1 MFNEVEKEIHG
12 NMPRYLETL
21 MDLVRIPS
29 ISFDNFDQKFV
40 IQSAEAVKALFEKAG
55 YTNIHFLTPKSGRH
69 TVYAESLTSKDKPT
83 VLLYAH
89 HDVQPPMRE
98 ALWNSWRPF
107 WAPCCPWPL

>member
-40 IQSAEAVKALFEKAG
+40 IQSADQGKHKYRCEACDGSTDQSG
-55 YTNIHFLTPKSGRH
+55 YH
-69 TVYAESLTSKDKPT
+69 SL
-83 VLLYAH
+83 VILL
-89 HDVQPPMRE
+89 
-98 ALWNSWRPF
+98 
-107 WAPCCPWPL
+107 